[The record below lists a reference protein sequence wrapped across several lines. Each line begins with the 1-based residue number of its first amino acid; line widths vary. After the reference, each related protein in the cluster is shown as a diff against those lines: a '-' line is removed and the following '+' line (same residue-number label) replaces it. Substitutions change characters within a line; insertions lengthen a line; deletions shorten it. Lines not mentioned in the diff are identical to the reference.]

1 MIYMGSKRSIAK
13 EIVPIIQ
20 SYITDECKGY
30 IEPFVGG
37 ANIIDKIKCKNRYGF
52 DSHKQL
58 IALFEKLQNNINEIP
73 NEIPYKEYMK
83 VKENKDNYEDWY
95 LGLVGFLGS
104 FGAKYFGG
112 YARHN
117 KNDNTE
123 QIQRGSI
130 KNLKKQYDDL
140 KDVKFK
146 CKDFRDIKDISGYVI
161 YCDPP
166 YKGTTKYS
174 TKGFPYEEF
183 YDWCRGMSKNNIVLI
198 SEYSMPNDF
207 KCIWEKESKVNFDS
221 NRTVGDKKNK
231 RIEKLFKV

>member
-1 MIYMGSKRSIAK
+1 MIYMGSKRRLSK
-13 EIVPIIQ
+13 ELVPIIQ
-20 SYITDECKGY
+20 SYITENTVGY

-37 ANIIDKIKCKNRYGF
+37 ANIIDKIKCDNRYGF

-58 IALFEKLQNNINEIP
+58 IELFIKLQNDIDGIP
-73 NEIPYKEYMK
+73 NEIPYEEYMK
-83 VKENKDNYEDWY
+83 VKNNKENYEDWY

-117 KNDNTE
+117 KDDFTE

-140 KDVKFK
+140 KDVKFE
-146 CKDFRDIKDISGYVI
+146 CKDFREIKDIKGYVI

-166 YKGTTKYS
+166 YKGATKYS
-174 TKGFPYEEF
+174 TKEFPYDEF
-183 YDWCRGMSKNNIVLI
+183 YDWCREMSKDNIVLI
-198 SEYSMPNDF
+198 SEYNMPEDF
-207 KCIWEKESKVNFDS
+207 KCIWQKDNKINFDS
-221 NRTVGDKKNK
+221 NRTNANSK
-231 RIEKLFKV
+231 IEKLFIIK

>member
-1 MIYMGSKRSIAK
+1 MIYMGSKKRLSK
-13 EIVPIIQ
+13 ELVPIIQ
-20 SYITDECKGY
+20 NYITENTVGY

-37 ANIIDKIKCKNRYGF
+37 ANIIDKIKCDNRYGF

-58 IALFEKLQNNINEIP
+58 IELFIKLQNDIDGIP
-73 NEIPYKEYMK
+73 NEIPYEEYME
-83 VKENKDNYEDWY
+83 VKNNKENYEDWY

-117 KNDNTE
+117 KDDFTE

-140 KDVKFK
+140 KDVKFE
-146 CKDFRDIKDISGYVI
+146 CKDFREIKDIKGYVI

-166 YKGTTKYS
+166 YKGATKYS
-174 TKGFPYEEF
+174 TKEFPYDEF
-183 YDWCRGMSKNNIVLI
+183 YNWCREMSKDNVVLI
-198 SEYSMPNDF
+198 SEYNMPEDF
-207 KCIWEKESKVNFDS
+207 KCIWQKDNKINFDS
-221 NRTVGDKKNK
+221 NRTNANSK
-231 RIEKLFKV
+231 IEKLFIIK